1 MLNVRRRQYVPYT
14 KPTALQLPPGD
25 YLAVDTLDRQ
35 LTSNQ
40 ACWNLWDVINGEAQT
55 LSARPSALQPVITKD
70 LLRDA
75 IEAIN
80 RCFVQTTDRV
90 VTRANRTFTDT
101 FGGPAPYSFEP
112 YPIRWAGENREAL
125 QIILSFVSAAY
136 QIPQV
141 RSNHLDNG
149 IIDSH
154 AKIIVEPLF
163 ALKADLMKRF
173 FQIEPKGE
181 ISPDELDAIFRDGG
195 IRPPLAVSLTDT
207 RDTPADLAAEDARAL
222 TDESSRKPTPETLAR
237 VQDGQDVWK
246 WVPTTANYLT
256 AAEVLRRLEVSG
268 PSQRPTEPFPF
279 STEVIAGTAKVT
291 KKTAKAA
298 GARTE

>member
-1 MLNVRRRQYVPYT
+1 MQNVRRRQYVPYT
-14 KPTALQLPPGD
+14 QSIAPQLPPGD
-25 YLAVDTLDRQ
+25 YLAVDTLDRHQ
-35 LTSNQ
+35 TSNN

-55 LSARPSALQPVITKD
+55 FSARPSTLQPVITKD

-80 RCFVQTTDRV
+80 RCFVHTTDRV

-154 AKIIVEPLF
+154 AKIIIEPLF

-195 IRPPLAVSLTDT
+195 IRPPLDVSLTDT

-222 TDESSRKPTPETLAR
+222 TNESSLKPTPETLAA
-237 VQDGQDVWK
+237 VQDGIDVWK
-246 WVPTTANYLT
+246 WVPTTANYVT

-268 PSQRPTEPFPF
+268 PSQRPSEPFPF
-279 STEVIAGTAKVT
+279 STEVIAGGVT
-291 KKTAKAA
+291 KAKKATRAA